1 MSHLQDKI
9 CNVLTFAG
17 LVGIIVW
24 GTVSLMPEADATPLT
39 ADEAPEEQA
48 EELLPDTLPE
58 LPLANEVQP
67 EAVDT
72 LQSDTLQLDTVA
84 SLADSMVQADTVKH
98 PAVTVHHKAEAEPA
112 ESPATAHPADTVVH

>member
-48 EELLPDTLPE
+48 EELPDTLPD

-67 EAVDT
+67 AAVDT
-72 LQSDTLQLDTVA
+72 LQPDTLQPDTVA
-84 SLADSMVQADTVKH
+84 SPADSMAQADTVKH
-98 PAVTVHHKAEAEPA
+98 PAVKVHHKAEAEPA

>member
-72 LQSDTLQLDTVA
+72 LQPDTVA
-84 SLADSMVQADTVKH
+84 SPADSMVQADTVKH
-98 PAVTVHHKAEAEPA
+98 PAVKVHHKAEAEPA

>member
-39 ADEAPEEQA
+39 ADEAS

-72 LQSDTLQLDTVA
+72 LQPDTLQPDTVA

-98 PAVTVHHKAEAEPA
+98 PSVTVHHKAEAEPA

>member
-39 ADEAPEEQA
+39 ADEAP
-48 EELLPDTLPE
+48 
-58 LPLANEVQP
+58 
-67 EAVDT
+67 
-72 LQSDTLQLDTVA
+72 
-84 SLADSMVQADTVKH
+84 
-98 PAVTVHHKAEAEPA
+98 
-112 ESPATAHPADTVVH
+112 